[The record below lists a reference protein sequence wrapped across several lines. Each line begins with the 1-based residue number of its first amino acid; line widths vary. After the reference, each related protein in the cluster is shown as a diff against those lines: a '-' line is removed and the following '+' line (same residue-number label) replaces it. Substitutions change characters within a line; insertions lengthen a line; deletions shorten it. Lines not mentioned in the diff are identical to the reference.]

1 LSDLST
7 SPVIKP
13 PAAEDI
19 PLRPIQEM
27 GLKELERIR
36 LILRGGSVIDW
47 RRLHFKT
54 SPEVDRFLR
63 LCELDTNDP
72 TDEAWIRTCL
82 ADAVEYLRQTFR
94 YRVTDA
100 VANPE
105 HVQDLFLLASG
116 VKEPRRWRRIACI
129 VLKVM
134 HVIQHIEGHELL
146 RHLAVSEAE
155 LAELA
160 TRKVLGIADEM
171 QRKGIPVAEFAD
183 SIKTR
188 ESVITKLVAKKE
200 TVAAQIYDKTRFR
213 VITRTREDI
222 LPVLY
227 YLTSRLFPFNFVV
240 PGQTENTLLPFKAVL
255 EDHPH
260 FKQFVEDLHLDASYE
275 EKERGTGNEFSGS
288 TYQVLNFVVDLPLR
302 MDDYLPPPELDRRP
316 RKCRTGF
323 ALVEL
328 QIVDDQTALINE
340 MGENSHEK
348 YKKRQKLKVLRR
360 LSRGLVVPKKEEA
373 PGGSG
378 EPGGTDQNGDPG
390 G

>member
-1 LSDLST
+1 MDL
-7 SPVIKP
+7 
-13 PAAEDI
+13 
-19 PLRPIQEM
+19 PLRPISEM

-54 SPEVDRFLR
+54 REEVDRFLR
-63 LCELDTNDP
+63 LCELDVNDP
-72 TDEAWIRTCL
+72 LDEAWIRTAL
-82 ADAVEYLRQTFR
+82 ADAVDYLRKTFN

-105 HVQDLFLLASG
+105 QVQDLFLLASG
-116 VKEPRRWRRIACI
+116 VKEPRRYRRIACI

-146 RHLAVSEAE
+146 RHLSVPEAE

-160 TRKVLGIADEM
+160 TRKVLSIADEM
-171 QRKGIPVAEFAD
+171 HRKGIPVAEFAD

-213 VITRTREDI
+213 IITRSREDI

-227 YLTSRLFPFNFVV
+227 YLTQRLFPFNFVV
-240 PGQTENTLLPFKAVL
+240 PGQTENSLLPFKSVL
-255 EDHPH
+255 AEHPH
-260 FKQFVEDLHLDASYE
+260 FQQFVEDLHLDASYE
-275 EKERGTGNEFSGS
+275 EKERARGSSNEFSGD

-302 MDDYLPPPELDRRP
+302 MDSHLPPPELDRRP
-316 RKCRTGF
+316 SKCRTGF
-323 ALVEL
+323 ALVEF
-328 QIVDDQTALINE
+328 QIVDDKTAMVNE
-340 MGENSHEK
+340 LGENSHEK

-360 LSRGLVVPKKEEA
+360 LSRGLVVPKKDEE
-373 PGGSG
+373 PEPEPGSG
-378 EPGGTDQNGDPG
+378 SGWPDSGPIGM
-390 G
+390 